1 MQIWETTAAAVL
13 GAVNIAAFAVCA
25 ADKRAA
31 VKSRRRVSEST
42 LLALAFFG
50 GAAGMYLAML
60 LFRHKTR
67 KPKFSVLV
75 PLLLL
80 AQAALAIW
88 ILLQYR

>member
-1 MQIWETTAAAVL
+1 MQIWETAAAAVL
-13 GAVNIAAFAVCA
+13 AAVNIAAFAVCA

-31 VKSRRRVSEST
+31 IKNKSRVREST
-42 LLALAFFG
+42 LLAMTFFG

-75 PLLLL
+75 PLIFL
-80 AQAALAIW
+80 AQASLTVW
-88 ILLQYR
+88 ILLQNR

>member
-1 MQIWETTAAAVL
+1 MQLWETAAAAVL
-13 GAVNIAAFAVCA
+13 AAVNVAAFAVCA

-31 VKSRRRVSEST
+31 VKNKSRVREST

-75 PLLLL
+75 PLLLI
-80 AQAALAIW
+80 AQSALIIW
-88 ILLQYR
+88 ILIQFG

>member
-1 MQIWETTAAAVL
+1 MQLWETAAAAVL
-13 GAVNIAAFAVCA
+13 AAVNVAAFVVCA

-31 VKSRRRVSEST
+31 VKNKSRVREST

-60 LFRHKTR
+60 LFRHKTQ

-75 PLLLL
+75 PLLLIAQL
-80 AQAALAIW
+80 ALIIW
-88 ILLQYR
+88 ILIQFG